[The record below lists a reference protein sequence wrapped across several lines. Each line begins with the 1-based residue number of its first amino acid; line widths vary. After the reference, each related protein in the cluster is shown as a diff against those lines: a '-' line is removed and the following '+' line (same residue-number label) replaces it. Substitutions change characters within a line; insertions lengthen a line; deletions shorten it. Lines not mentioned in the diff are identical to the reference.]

1 MFLVFSY
8 YDYSDFVY
16 FLMIRRPPR
25 STRTDRLFPY
35 ATLFLSVQQVATK
48 RRRRGRL
55 EQPLRKGF
63 QSRLPLA
70 PSTVDVPGAAGS
82 RAPRSCRGIPR
93 GIPPAVL
100 RTHTNAPHIA
110 VNSHLIAVP
119 IGFSFGMLEC
129 AVVPAHAA
137 WGQFA

>member
-1 MFLVFSY
+1 MV
-8 YDYSDFVY
+8 
-16 FLMIRRPPR
+16 PR
-25 STRTDRLFPY
+25 LS
-35 ATLFLSVQQVATK
+35 SVQQVATK
-48 RRRRGRL
+48 LRRRGRL

-129 AVVPAHAA
+129 EVVPAHAA
-137 WGQFA
+137 WGQFAYPFVPVRTSSPVWRQVPRCSAFSIVDGEDHAG